1 MAQENQQ
8 QDRAYKELVPM
19 TYQVRIGLRNYRISL
34 EKQQPKLIYR
44 LFLAILKQY
53 SFFNAFTAIDDVREI
68 YMQQFWLI
76 VSLDLSTKTYF
87 FKLDDQ
93 IFEVGT
99 NLLHEAL
106 KITPKYPDHP
116 FIKPP
121 PHDKIISFIKK
132 LGYPGS
138 LDQVSKMVINHMYQP
153 WRTFMTMIKKFL
165 IGKAS
170 GFNRPRLALINTP
183 DKSVL
188 RIRNCYHFL
197 GVKDPIYGMAIP
209 KEMTSNEIKASA
221 DYLNYLAKSV
231 GTQPAKGQGKGLITK
246 KGIEFVVRKKEIVKI
261 PRKKH
266 TKTVIEETGQ
276 SEELVDTVSL
286 EETESDEEERHVN
299 ERRSGLVIR
308 REVNMETDEGTPN
321 NSTTNKNEF
330 ILQQHSKGHGEGSSM
345 LSNTPDDQSD
355 DSSSSQSESDD
366 EVEMIYDDNERTE
379 TDGSKNAEDKKIADD
394 KAEEE
399 KARNEQPV
407 DEQAGDEQVGEE

>member
-1 MAQENQQ
+1 
-8 QDRAYKELVPM
+8 
-19 TYQVRIGLRNYRISL
+19 IISL

-68 YMQQFWLI
+68 YMQQLWHI

-99 NLLHEAL
+99 DLLHEAL
-106 KITPKYPDHP
+106 KITPKDPDHP

-121 PHDKIISFIKK
+121 PHDKIVSFIKK

-138 LDQVSKMVINHMYQP
+138 LDQIDSRQISAKNKELLPFPRFTKLIIKQILLLYNTVSKRPQSNKHG
-153 WRTFMTMIKKFL
+153 IKL
-165 IGKAS
+165 DA
-170 GFNRPRLALINTP
+170 
-183 DKSVL
+183 VL
-188 RIRNCYHFL
+188 RNFKFANK

-209 KEMTSNEIKASA
+209 KEMT
-221 DYLNYLAKSV
+221 
-231 GTQPAKGQGKGLITK
+231 TQGQGKGLITK
-246 KGIEFVVRKKEIVKI
+246 KGIEFVMRKKEIVKI
-261 PRKKH
+261 PKKKH
-266 TKTVIEETGQ
+266 TKTVIEETSQ
-276 SEELVDTVSL
+276 SEELVDTMSL
-286 EETESDEEERHVN
+286 EETESDEEERHMN
-299 ERRSGLVIR
+299 ERRTGLVIR
-308 REVNMETDEGTPN
+308 REVNMKTDEGTPD
-321 NSTTNKNEF
+321 NSTINKNEF

-366 EVEMIYDDNERTE
+366 EIEMIYDDNERTK

-394 KAEEE
+394 KAKEE
-399 KARNEQPV
+399 KAGDEQPI
-407 DEQAGDEQVGEE
+407 DEQAGDEQVGEA